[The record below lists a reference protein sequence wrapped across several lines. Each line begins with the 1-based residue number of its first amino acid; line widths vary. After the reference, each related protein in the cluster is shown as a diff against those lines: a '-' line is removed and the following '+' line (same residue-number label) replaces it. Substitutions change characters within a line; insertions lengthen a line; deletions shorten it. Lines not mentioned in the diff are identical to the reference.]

1 MISHDRRA
9 LIARLAGL
17 ALAFA
22 PAFVVAWHVGENA
35 VDIPVWD
42 GWERGELLEKQH
54 DGELA
59 FADLYAPHIEHR
71 MVFPR
76 LAMLALNALT
86 GGDVR
91 WEIAMTFLT
100 VIASSLCFYYLLGKA
115 LPQGRWRYLAG
126 LAINMVL
133 FSPLQYQNFLWAAEL
148 AFMLP
153 LACLAFCLAVS
164 VSQLPTVAKFG
175 LCVLAATV
183 GMHSFAHGILI
194 WVAVLLLYLLGAG
207 GLVGRARVR
216 FLSAFAAL
224 GAALLVCYVAIDF
237 RVASHHSYGFE
248 IGAPVP
254 ALELLGETVERP
266 GRVKKYFLAALGNPL
281 ARYFSTDSRESAR
294 QVGRVFLVMFAG
306 TVFIF
311 GLHWR
316 DRPMR
321 VALLPWVVAGLFAVL
336 VAALLALARS
346 SINLDRAILPRYAS
360 LTLFLPVSLIGFG
373 AHLLWRWVEEGEA
386 RGATAKVPV
395 GFRVAASGALAALAV
410 MVWWPGWVHGI
421 RKMEQWKSARL
432 QARAALAY
440 LEHFEPQR
448 VARLDKNL
456 DLVRAYAPFLSERG
470 WLRPGLVAEP
480 GFGPF
485 VPDENRLRKSD
496 LRDAKVRH
504 AEYSGGQL
512 HASGHA
518 VLPDDGRV
526 ADAVLLTWRP
536 PAGGAWQAIGLA
548 EPRGQAI
555 PEMSFVDQIYN
566 NGANLAR
573 PDQFA
578 KWTAHVVWPDAPAE
592 GFEFRAWALDA
603 SLMRAYPLD
612 GGGILAVDRIAPV
625 KSLPIP

>member
-194 WVAVLLLYLLGAG
+194 WVAVLLLEQGFASFLPSRRWGRRCWSAMSPSTSG
-207 GLVGRARVR
+207 WRAITPTASRSGRPFRRSSCWARRWSGRA
-216 FLSAFAAL
+216 
-224 GAALLVCYVAIDF
+224 
-237 RVASHHSYGFE
+237 E
-248 IGAPVP
+248 
-254 ALELLGETVERP
+254 
-266 GRVKKYFLAALGNPL
+266 
-281 ARYFSTDSRESAR
+281 
-294 QVGRVFLVMFAG
+294 
-306 TVFIF
+306 
-311 GLHWR
+311 
-316 DRPMR
+316 
-321 VALLPWVVAGLFAVL
+321 
-336 VAALLALARS
+336 
-346 SINLDRAILPRYAS
+346 
-360 LTLFLPVSLIGFG
+360 
-373 AHLLWRWVEEGEA
+373 
-386 RGATAKVPV
+386 
-395 GFRVAASGALAALAV
+395 
-410 MVWWPGWVHGI
+410 
-421 RKMEQWKSARL
+421 
-432 QARAALAY
+432 
-440 LEHFEPQR
+440 
-448 VARLDKNL
+448 
-456 DLVRAYAPFLSERG
+456 
-470 WLRPGLVAEP
+470 
-480 GFGPF
+480 
-485 VPDENRLRKSD
+485 
-496 LRDAKVRH
+496 
-504 AEYSGGQL
+504 
-512 HASGHA
+512 
-518 VLPDDGRV
+518 
-526 ADAVLLTWRP
+526 
-536 PAGGAWQAIGLA
+536 
-548 EPRGQAI
+548 
-555 PEMSFVDQIYN
+555 
-566 NGANLAR
+566 
-573 PDQFA
+573 
-578 KWTAHVVWPDAPAE
+578 
-592 GFEFRAWALDA
+592 
-603 SLMRAYPLD
+603 
-612 GGGILAVDRIAPV
+612 
-625 KSLPIP
+625 